1 LSVQLLDPSDA
12 AVLETFVVPRYLC
25 YFGDATL
32 DMLLVSHA
40 ANVIHLGCRTGYPDA
55 MVARRITSGYIVG
68 LDPSPPAIEL
78 ARAKGALIPSVTTDY
93 ELLGGYPTRFP
104 AAAFTHGITLHPP
117 VLPALRR
124 PLVTEMARLIVP
136 RGQLLISLPMRGS
149 FQELFD
155 LLREYAVKI
164 GANDLLRAADAATAM
179 RPTVDG
185 LTRELGE
192 VGFTR
197 IDVELR
203 PMSLGFQSGRDLMED
218 PIMRLVIL
226 PEIRSALGMDDL
238 TTPMRYVEDAINR
251 YWSEETFELTLNVG
265 CASARRAE

>member
-1 LSVQLLDPSDA
+1 
-12 AVLETFVVPRYLC
+12 
-25 YFGDATL
+25 
-32 DMLLVSHA
+32 
-40 ANVIHLGCRTGYPDA
+40 
-55 MVARRITSGYIVG
+55 
-68 LDPSPPAIEL
+68 
-78 ARAKGALIPSVTTDY
+78 
-93 ELLGGYPTRFP
+93 
-104 AAAFTHGITLHPP
+104 
-117 VLPALRR
+117 
-124 PLVTEMARLIVP
+124 
-136 RGQLLISLPMRGS
+136 
-149 FQELFD
+149 
-155 LLREYAVKI
+155 
-164 GANDLLRAADAATAM
+164 M